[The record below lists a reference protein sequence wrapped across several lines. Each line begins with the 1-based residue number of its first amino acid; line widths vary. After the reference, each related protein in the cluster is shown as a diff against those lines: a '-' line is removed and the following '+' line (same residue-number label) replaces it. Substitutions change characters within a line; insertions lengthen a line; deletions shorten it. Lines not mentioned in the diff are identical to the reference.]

1 MTDGAEVD
9 WALLRAMRAGFLEAG
24 EAGAAE
30 SAALPDYWAS
40 ERHLAS
46 YDATFAER
54 IRWKWDAV
62 LAELQARR
70 VVPPAGA
77 TVFDFG
83 TGTGIAT
90 RAFLA
95 AFPGFSAK
103 IADRSERALQFAEA
117 RIKAEAP
124 GTAVGRWDPKVAAL
138 PPRAILLVSHVVTEL
153 DAPTLAQLVRLA
165 ASAELTIWVEPGT
178 STASRTLNQ
187 ARETLRATRHVVAP
201 CGHSGPCGLAA
212 PANVRHWCHN
222 FARPPA
228 EVSQSA
234 LWARFR
240 RELGIDLR
248 SLPVS
253 FLVLA
258 KEAAPPLPGARV
270 LGRPR
275 TYKGHAKTL
284 QCDESGVRERDVQKR
299 DAKAGGTWSQLE
311 DGDFT
316 SILPAPI
323 LG

>member
-1 MTDGAEVD
+1 MTDGSEVD

-24 EAGAAE
+24 EAP
-30 SAALPDYWAS
+30 SSALPDYWAS
-40 ERHLAS
+40 ERHLAA

-62 LAELQARR
+62 LTELQARAL
-70 VVPPAGA
+70 VPPPGA

-95 AFPGFSAK
+95 AFPGFSVQ
-103 IADRSERALQFAEA
+103 IADRSERALQFAEQ

-138 PPRAILLVSHVVTEL
+138 PPRSILLASHVVTEL
-153 DAPTLAQLVRLA
+153 DAAALAQLVRLA
-165 ASAELTIWVEPGT
+165 ATAELTIWVEPGT

-187 ARETLRATRHVVAP
+187 ARESLRGTRQVVAP
-201 CGHSGPCGLAA
+201 CGHSGPCGLGA
-212 PANVRHWCHN
+212 PENARHWCHN

-240 RELGIDLR
+240 KELGVDLR

-258 KEAAPPLPGARV
+258 DVAPPPPTGARV

-284 QCDESGVRERDVQKR
+284 QCAASGVRERDVQKR
-299 DAKAGGTWSQLE
+299 DAKAQGTWSQLE

-316 SILPAPI
+316 SFLSAPI
-323 LG
+323 VD